1 MAERRMFAKSV
12 INSARFLMM
21 PVSSRLLYYD
31 LGMSADDDGI
41 VEAFSVL
48 RLTGAAEDDLRVL
61 CSKGY
66 ITILND
72 ELVSFINDW
81 KRNNL
86 IRSDRYQPSIYKNL
100 LVKIAQEDSENNGL
114 PMVNQR
120 ETEDRIGEDSL
131 GEFRLGEDRE
141 NATAPPLSEE
151 ERQELL
157 TKGISEVYINERL
170 QRAGVY
176 ASQHQKTVFD
186 VLCTWWKEDKNKHS
200 NHERTTKTGDLGNS
214 FDTDDT
220 IVYSVDGIS
229 LSIVPG
235 IPMQGIPLSE
245 RSLAPLNEPSPPMT
259 TSPSIP
265 LTLQFLIAS
274 CIPSSVVKRRQ
285 RAVYNTVPPRWI
297 ISDTERISRSTML
310 FSISPL

>member
-21 PVSSRLLYYD
+21 PASSRLLYYD

-72 ELVSFINDW
+72 ELVSYITDW

-86 IRSDRYQPSIYKNL
+86 IRSDRYQPSVYKNL
-100 LVKIAQEDSENNGL
+100 LVKITQEENHGL
-114 PMVNQR
+114 PMVNQG
-120 ETEDRIGEDSL
+120 ETEDRKGKGSL

-141 NATAPPLSEE
+141 TATAPPLSEE
-151 ERQELL
+151 DRQELL
-157 TKGISEVYINERL
+157 TKGIPEAYINERL
-170 QRAGVY
+170 QRAEVY

-186 VLCTWWKEDKNKHS
+186 VLCTWWKEDKNKRS

-214 FDTDDT
+214 FDTDDFFQAA
-220 IVYSVDGIS
+220 
-229 LSIVPG
+229 LR
-235 IPMQGIPLSE
+235 
-245 RSLAPLNEPSPPMT
+245 RSFAET
-259 TSPSIP
+259 G
-265 LTLQFLIAS
+265 
-274 CIPSSVVKRRQ
+274 V
-285 RAVYNTVPPRWI
+285 
-297 ISDTERISRSTML
+297 TE
-310 FSISPL
+310 